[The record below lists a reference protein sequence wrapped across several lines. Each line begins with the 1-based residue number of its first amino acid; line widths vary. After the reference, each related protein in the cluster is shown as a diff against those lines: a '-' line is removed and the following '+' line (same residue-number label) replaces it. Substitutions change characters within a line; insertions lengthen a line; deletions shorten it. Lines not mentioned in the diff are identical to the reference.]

1 MFPLGLVLMPGG
13 VLPLHVFEPRYQ
25 ALVRDCLAGEPE
37 FGVVL
42 ITRGHEVGG
51 GDQRCSVGVRVR
63 IVQLADLGE
72 GRLALVCIATD
83 RIRIDRWLP
92 DDPYPMAEVSAWEE
106 PPVDHPLEQ
115 GFLDTLA
122 TRVRR
127 LAALSLELGD
137 AAGDP
142 SQDLPDDPLLRSYA
156 LADLAPLGPVD
167 RQRLLETPDAVA
179 RLALLSALLDEV
191 EPGLHFRLGE
201 GSSPSDSPPAW

>member
-25 ALVRDCLAGEPE
+25 ALVHDCLAGEQE

-42 ITRGHEVGG
+42 IERGHEVGG
-51 GDQRCSVGVRVR
+51 GDQRCGVGVRAR
-63 IVQLADLGE
+63 IVQLAELGE
-72 GRLALVCIATD
+72 GRLALVCVATQ
-83 RIRIDRWLP
+83 RIRVERWLP
-92 DDPYPMAEVSAWEE
+92 DDPYPVAEVSAWDDKPGE
-106 PPVDHPLEQ
+106 HSLEQ
-115 GFLDTLA
+115 GFLDALT

-137 AAGDP
+137 PAGDP
-142 SQDLPDDPLLRSYA
+142 SQDLPDEPLLRSYA
-156 LADLAPLGPVD
+156 LADLAPLGLVD
-167 RQRLLETPDAVA
+167 RQMLLESPDATA
-179 RLALLSALLDEV
+179 RLALLSTLLDEV

>member
-25 ALVRDCLAGEPE
+25 ALVHDCLAGEPE
-37 FGVVL
+37 FGVIL

-106 PPVDHPLEQ
+106 PPVDH
-115 GFLDTLA
+115 
-122 TRVRR
+122 RCRR
-127 LAALSLELGD
+127 TVGSAVG
-137 AAGDP
+137 
-142 SQDLPDDPLLRSYA
+142 
-156 LADLAPLGPVD
+156 
-167 RQRLLETPDAVA
+167 VA
-179 RLALLSALLDEV
+179 RRGGTGTALPV
-191 EPGLHFRLGE
+191 GRRVVTVGFTPGVVTL
-201 GSSPSDSPPAW
+201 WV

>member
-1 MFPLGLVLMPGG
+1 
-13 VLPLHVFEPRYQ
+13 
-25 ALVRDCLAGEPE
+25 
-37 FGVVL
+37 
-42 ITRGHEVGG
+42 
-51 GDQRCSVGVRVR
+51 
-63 IVQLADLGE
+63 
-72 GRLALVCIATD
+72 
-83 RIRIDRWLP
+83 
-92 DDPYPMAEVSAWEE
+92 MAEVSAWEE

-115 GFLDTLA
+115 GFLDALT

-142 SQDLPDDPLLRSYA
+142 SQDLPDDSLLRSYA

-167 RQRLLETPDAVA
+167 RQRLLETPDAAA

-191 EPGLHFRLGE
+191 EPGLHFRLGD